1 MEYGLADMNKNLS
14 QVLQEM
20 RINVIL
26 KKNFKDRNTLKT
38 ETPYY
43 FIYCEYCLKEGEGY
57 G

>member
-14 QVLQEM
+14 EVLQEM

-43 FIYCEYCLKEGEGY
+43 FI
-57 G
+57 